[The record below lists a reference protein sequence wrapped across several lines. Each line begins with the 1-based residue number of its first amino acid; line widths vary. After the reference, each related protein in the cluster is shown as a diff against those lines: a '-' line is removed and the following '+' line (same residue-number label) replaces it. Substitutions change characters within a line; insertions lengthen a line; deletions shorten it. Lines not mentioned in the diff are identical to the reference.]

1 MALTKTLTLTNN
13 FGTESILENVYVKIT
28 NLQGNKDLMEA
39 DVNLFPTIN
48 NEKGQSIQTRMVSF
62 TPDLDGPNFIQQAYE
77 HLKTLPEF
85 ADATDC

>member
-1 MALTKTLTLTNN
+1 MALTKTFTLTNN

-28 NLQGNKDLMEA
+28 HIQGDKNLMQA
-39 DVNLFPTIN
+39 DANLFPTVGD
-48 NEKGQSIQTRMVSF
+48 EKGESIQTKRVSF

-77 HLKTLPEF
+77 YLKTLPEF